1 MMMQTCLLLLVLAL
15 VSQGNPSQSPTAPW
29 NCVSDS
35 DQQRLSV
42 ETGIEKR
49 IKIRKEISDRFHKT
63 VERVQKMQQ
72 PDAVAALL
80 ACWSDHLAASLKD
93 VESYVNRKK
102 RSGALKNFEIAL
114 RKSIRFMEDSRL
126 KASYQESAPYDAW
139 LDQAKKVREK
149 FVDILFQR

>member
-1 MMMQTCLLLLVLAL
+1 LLVLAL

-102 RSGALKNFEIAL
+102 RSGALKNFEIEL

-126 KASYQESAPYDAW
+126 KASYQESAQYDAW